1 MGKKNLQV
9 VVHNT
14 ETGELFFTEEHF
26 SKLGGFTTYE
36 PSKEQKKQY
45 YNNVISPPLIG
56 GEYCFFKK

>member
-45 YNNVISPPLIG
+45 YNN
-56 GEYCFFKK
+56 